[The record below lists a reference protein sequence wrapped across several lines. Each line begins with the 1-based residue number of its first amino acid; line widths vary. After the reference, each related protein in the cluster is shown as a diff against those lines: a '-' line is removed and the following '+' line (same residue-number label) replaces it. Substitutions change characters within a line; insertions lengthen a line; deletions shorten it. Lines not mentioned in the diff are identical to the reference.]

1 MNALL
6 LSIRCVVMQML
17 CGCSFEAADM
27 EDGTT
32 ITISKQDVSDNLGSI
47 LKKADLKKFVL

>member
-6 LSIRCVVMQML
+6 LSIRCVVTL

-32 ITISKQDVSDNLGSI
+32 ITITKQDVSDKLGSI